1 MLLNITHRT
10 TYTYDRPV
18 SYGLQQLRL
27 LPKTRAE
34 QEVIE
39 WNTRV
44 IGAKEELTFHDHH
57 NNHVTMIS
65 VADKTSEISIISE
78 GKVRTS
84 DTNGV
89 IGEHSGFAPIW
100 YFAEGTPLTRAGN
113 LTRQLAKGMNA
124 DNPDELE
131 RMHILSARVLE
142 AVAWTVGETNVTT
155 TGEDALREGRGV
167 CQDHAHIFCAAARTL
182 GLPARYVS
190 GYLKAE
196 EDAVHDAA
204 HAWAEAY
211 IGGIGWVGFD
221 ISNGIS
227 PDERYVRVA
236 TGRDYRDAAPVS
248 GISFGD
254 HGGEKLEVAIQVQQ

>member
-10 TYTYDRPV
+10 TYTYERPV
-18 SYGLQQLRL
+18 NYGLQQLRL

-34 QEVIE
+34 QDVVNWDTQVE
-39 WNTRV
+39 
-44 IGAKEELTFHDHH
+44 GAKKELTFHDHH

-65 VADKTSEISIISE
+65 VADGASQITIVSQ
-78 GKVRTS
+78 GQVRTS

-89 IGEHSGFAPIW
+89 IGEHSGFAPLW
-100 YFAEGTPLTRAGN
+100 YFAEGTPLTRAGA
-113 LTRQLAKGMNA
+113 LTRQMAKGMNS
-124 DNPDELE
+124 DFPDELE
-131 RMHILSARVLE
+131 RMHALSNRVLE
-142 AVAWTVGETNVTT
+142 AVTWTQGETDVTT
-155 TGEDALREGRGV
+155 TAEDAMRDGRGV
-167 CQDHAHIFCAAARTL
+167 CQDHAHIFCAAARSL

-190 GYLKAE
+190 GYLKTD

-211 IGGIGWVGFD
+211 ITGLGWVGFD

-254 HGGEKLEVAIQVQQ
+254 HGGEKLAVAIQVQQ